1 MLVGPGANK
10 QNNWASWYPILEHL
24 LSIWIDAAEH
34 SSVLV
39 TDEIIYAQA
48 KTVIEQLTD
57 REVDEGY

>member
-1 MLVGPGANK
+1 MHVGPGANK
-10 QNNWASWYPILEHL
+10 QNNRASWYPILEHL
-24 LSIWIDAAEH
+24 LSIWSNAAEH
-34 SSVLV
+34 SSVSV